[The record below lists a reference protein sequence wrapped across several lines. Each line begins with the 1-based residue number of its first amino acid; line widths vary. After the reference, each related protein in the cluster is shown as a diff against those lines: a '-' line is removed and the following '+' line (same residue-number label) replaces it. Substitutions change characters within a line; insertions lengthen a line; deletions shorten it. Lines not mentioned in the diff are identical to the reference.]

1 MSYILDALRR
11 ADAERGRG
19 GVPSIHSQQ
28 PITPIEADDD
38 ARRPATRRLTWG
50 GAALALVGLGAGL
63 GWWLLRPQP
72 APVVAS
78 APLPVTPMGAMPH
91 GAPPSPNPPGP
102 MVPVPGPVAPAVAPP
117 PNASLGSSLPAP
129 PDATRPPI
137 AEAARLPSRARAART
152 APEPA
157 RDAIETR
164 ALANEPRA
172 ADAGRPDRAASA
184 AAASASDR
192 VYAVRDLPDDVRR
205 ALPAITVAGSTWSND
220 PTSRML
226 MIGGQIYHEGDS
238 VAQGVALERIQP
250 HAAVFAFRGYRY
262 QLTF

>member
-28 PITPIEADDD
+28 PITPIEADDE
-38 ARRPATRRLTWG
+38 AQRPGSRPLTWA
-50 GAALALVGLGAGL
+50 GAALVLVALGAGL
-63 GWWLLRPQP
+63 AWWLLRPPP
-72 APVVAS
+72 AAVLAT
-78 APLPVTPMGAMPH
+78 APLPVTPMSAAPNG
-91 GAPPSPNPPGP
+91 GPPSPTSPGP
-102 MVPVPGPVAPAVAPP
+102 MFPVPGPVPPAAPSP
-117 PNASLGSSLPAP
+117 PNAGAGPSVATP
-129 PDATRPPI
+129 PEAGRTPGGEG
-137 AEAARLPSRARAART
+137 AHAARARTPRT

-157 RDAIETR
+157 RDALETR

-172 ADAGRPDRAASA
+172 PDAARADRPASA
-184 AAASASDR
+184 AAATASDR
-192 VYAVRDLPDDVRR
+192 VYALRDLPDDVRR
-205 ALPAITVAGSTWSND
+205 ALPAISVAGSTWSND

-238 VAQGVALERIQP
+238 VAPGVALERIQP

-262 QLTF
+262 QLSF